1 MEIQN
6 NKPFVPKVSEKRIL
20 KLIRQWENKRLYI
33 KPNYKINDLS
43 EDINVNYKYIS
54 YVINKNFGMSFS
66 NYMNSLRLKEMEM
79 FIKYLNKGK
88 EINLTLLSKKLGF
101 SSYFQF
107 AHYIKKYYGI
117 APREYFE
124 NIVNKK

>member
-107 AHYIKKYYGI
+107 AHYIKKYYGM

-124 NIVNKK
+124 KIVNKK